1 VEALGRA
8 PQVGDCVELPGVRL
22 RVEAVEDLS
31 VSQVCVTVLGA
42 AAGEA
47 S

>member
-8 PQVGDCVELPGVRL
+8 PQVGDCVELLGVRL

-47 S
+47 G